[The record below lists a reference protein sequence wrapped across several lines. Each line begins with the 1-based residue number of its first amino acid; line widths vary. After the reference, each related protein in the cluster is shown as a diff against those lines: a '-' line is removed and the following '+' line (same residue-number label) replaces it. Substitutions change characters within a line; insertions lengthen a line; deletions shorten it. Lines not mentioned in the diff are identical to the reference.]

1 MNSPY
6 TVNLHINSIVLK
18 HTIMLFT
25 IYGDL
30 KEIHAYKGKTLIAER
45 SANMKNCIF

>member
-1 MNSPY
+1 
-6 TVNLHINSIVLK
+6 
-18 HTIMLFT
+18 MLFT

-45 SANMKNCIF
+45 SANMKNCIFYLSCILLFIFRALPCTS